1 MYREIEVQGDRC
13 TGRQNCRKIE
23 VQGDRSIRRQK
34 YRKTEQQAAE
44 NSVVKK

>member
-1 MYREIEVQGDRC
+1 MHRE
-13 TGRQNCRKIE
+13 IE

>member
-1 MYREIEVQGDRC
+1 MHREIEVQGDRC
-13 TGRQNCRKIE
+13 TGRQNSRKIE